1 MYVCN
6 TWSSAALNFP
16 ALLLALSLSS
26 DVDIHGTK
34 LIPNSILTLGPTD
47 LLYFPLAV
55 AGKEELPVF
64 PGIGVVSL
72 MLSLSCSLSLSD
84 ITPRQPLSLNAF
96 ALSQTP

>member
-6 TWSSAALNFP
+6 TWSSAALNLP

-34 LIPNSILTLGPTD
+34 LIPNPILTLGPTH
-47 LLYFPLAV
+47 LPCFPLAV

-64 PGIGVVSL
+64 PGIDVVPL
-72 MLSLSCSLSLSD
+72 VLSLSCSL
-84 ITPRQPLSLNAF
+84 T
-96 ALSQTP
+96 